1 MPSKWRSYRNHIF
14 YDVISP
20 YVLALKLN
28 TLKLKLLILVSVKRT
43 AIELIS
49 MPSPLFGNSCTN
61 SLLVWYDLLCLASL
75 QWSEQF
81 NIRPH
86 CHRAQIDQL
95 YLSGRATEYLP
106 LLGSARVRHQMIGS
120 AVSAGLTSV
129 PNTETDV
136 QTTERATGVA
146 TGYIYLYKI
155 LLQSVKCV
163 GVIYGYIYATVAK
176 RPSNYNYLFYSAMRT
191 DFPISMRQRHRL
203 RAWGGARER
212 RRRQGGLARYGVP
225 DLSHCSA
232 QPRLTTRGA

>member
-1 MPSKWRSYRNHIF
+1 MPSKWRLYRDHRFRYI
-14 YDVISP
+14 ISFC
-20 YVLALKLN
+20 VL
-28 TLKLKLLILVSVKRT
+28 TLKLKVSAT
-43 AIELIS
+43 ELIS

-61 SLLVWYDLLCLASL
+61 SVLVWYDLLYLASL
-75 QWSEQF
+75 QWSKQF

-155 LLQSVKCV
+155 LLQSVKGV